1 MPALTRRGKRRLAT
15 DPASDEEA
23 DGVGNEVG
31 ILAQWARRRE
41 AQAQE
46 AQSGEQVCRDKLWLR
61 LIPTQKRLR
70 MILTGKMA
78 TDKMISMVKMATDN
92 PSTLLDPFSVAVD
105 RQVLRRQATGAAA
118 SHREVTGVAPQNPR
132 REVIGATA
140 LRMEVTGATAPHRK
154 ATGAIA
160 PP

>member
-31 ILAQWARRRE
+31 ILAQRARRRE

-46 AQSGEQVCRDKLWLR
+46 AQSGEQVCRDNLKLWLR

-105 RQVLRRQATGAAA
+105 RQVLRR
-118 SHREVTGVAPQNPR
+118 
-132 REVIGATA
+132 
-140 LRMEVTGATAPHRK
+140 
-154 ATGAIA
+154 
-160 PP
+160 